1 MSKDQKITISTGTM
15 LRLILLLLGTLFLY
29 YLRDVVAILLISV
42 VIASAI
48 EPAVKW
54 FYRRGVPRVFAVLA
68 IYLSTFA
75 LFGLAFYLVIPPTI
89 NQLQDFVSG
98 FPVYLENTLVQF
110 EQVFTFLPFD
120 TFSPSISALASR
132 LDVLAGEKLR
142 EFFSPGS
149 LLFAGPMAIVF
160 AIIIAFYLSVQ
171 EDGVGDFL
179 RIVTPHQHES
189 YLIDLWGRS
198 QYKIGRWFQGQILLG
213 VLVGV
218 LVYLGLT
225 LLGVKYAL
233 VLGVVS
239 AIFEIIPYFGPVM
252 AAIPGIA
259 ISVVQSPALGLW
271 VIVLYILVQQ
281 LENHLIYP
289 VVVRKTV
296 GVPPLL
302 VIISL
307 LVGAKIGGFF
317 GVVLAVPL
325 AVVLVEFLNDVAEK
339 KKTFQ
344 VE

>member
-1 MSKDQKITISTGTM
+1 MPKDQTIIISTGTI
-15 LRLILLLLGTLFLY
+15 LRTILLLLGVVFLY
-29 YLRDVVAILLISV
+29 YVRDVVAILLVAV

-48 EPAVKW
+48 EPGIKW
-54 FYRRGVPRVFAVLA
+54 FCKRGLPRVIAVLA
-68 IYLSTFA
+68 IYLATIA
-75 LFGLAFYLVIPPTI
+75 LLGFLFYLVIPPTI

-98 FPVYLENTLVQF
+98 FPLYLESTLFQLK
-110 EQVFTFLPFD
+110 ETFTFLPFD
-120 TFSPSISALASR
+120 AFSPSISTLASR
-132 LDVLAGEKLR
+132 LDVLVSEKLL
-142 EFFSPGS
+142 EFFSLGS
-149 LLFAGPMAIVF
+149 FLFDGPMAIVF
-160 AIIIAFYLSVQ
+160 AVIIAFYLSVQ

-179 RIVTPHQHES
+179 RIVTPYRHES

-239 AIFEIIPYFGPVM
+239 ATFEIIPYFGPIM

-259 ISVVQSPALGLW
+259 ISVVQSPVLGLW
-271 VIVLYILVQQ
+271 VVFLYVMVQQ

-302 VIISL
+302 VIVSL
-307 LVGAKIGGFF
+307 LIGAKIGGFF

-344 VE
+344 VD